1 MLLYGRNQ
9 DDAVKQLSYILKKI
23 DKVGFPRGSV
33 LENLLAN
40 VGDTGSIPDLG
51 RPHMLQSNKAPVP
64 QLLSLGSTAREQQ
77 PLSPCAATTED
88 HAFQRRP
95 LSTQEKPLP

>member
-1 MLLYGRNQ
+1 M
-9 DDAVKQLSYILKKI
+9 
-23 DKVGFPRGSV
+23 

-64 QLLSLGSTAREQQ
+64 QLLSLGSTARERQ
-77 PLSPCAATTED
+77 PLSPCAAAAED
-88 HAFQRRP
+88 HRFREDHSP
-95 LSTQEKPLP
+95 HKKKPVP